1 MSEENLQQEKIKPE
15 NQNKDKKTISENKT
29 CAILAYL
36 LLGIIWY
43 FVDEKMKKNEFVKF
57 HIKQAIVLIIVSF
70 VGSIG
75 LGMTFVLAWLIPF
88 YQMAIFVLVVIG
100 IYNAY
105 SGEKKELPIIGQFSS
120 KINI

>member
-1 MSEENLQQEKIKPE
+1 MSEENL
-15 NQNKDKKTISENKT
+15 NQTTPKQNENKKPVSNNRL
-29 CAILAYL
+29 CAILAYF
-36 LLGIIWY
+36 LLGIVWY
-43 FVDEKMKKNEFVKF
+43 FVDEKIKKNEFAKF
-57 HIKQAIVLIIVSF
+57 HVKQAIVLIAVSF
-70 VGSIG
+70 IGSIG